1 MTAERDASPPRRLPN
16 AEPEELYGQEVRLEE
31 EAFAWYNPDK
41 WYPVHIGQVFV
52 TRYQVLLKLGFG
64 SASTVWLC
72 RDLEKHCYAT
82 LKVYET
88 GHRQARNEEVVLRH
102 LERLE
107 SEHPGQKLLRSIKD
121 SFELQGKIGPHVCL
135 VFETL
140 GLSLADIRELAGGK
154 LPENL
159 LKGLVY
165 GLLLGIDYMHSVA
178 HVVHTDIQ
186 DGNIMLSISDT
197 TILDDLVNEEW
208 RLPSARKVMGDR
220 TTYAS
225 TGLEIP
231 DDPGDPVISD
241 FGDAQYGEGDFEG
254 EVMPD
259 LYRAPEI
266 ILGIPWDEKIDIW
279 ALGLMVWDLF
289 EGKLLYNTRHHDR
302 NASRAAHFARTVS
315 LLGPPPDDLLDRGS
329 SWKEFFDEE
338 GKLIVDGEIPESSFE
353 EEECNLEGAEQAEFL
368 VFLRKM
374 LQWRPEDRLSAREL
388 MEDPWLC
395 RQTADD

>member
-1 MTAERDASPPRRLPN
+1 MAAERDASPPRRLPD

-41 WYPVHIGQVFV
+41 WYPVQIGHVYES
-52 TRYQVLLKLGFG
+52 RYQVLLKLGFG
-64 SASTVWLC
+64 SAST
-72 RDLEKHCYAT
+72 
-82 LKVYET
+82 
-88 GHRQARNEEVVLRH
+88 ARNEEVVLRH

-135 VFETL
+135 IFEPL

-159 LKGLVY
+159 LK
-165 GLLLGIDYMHSVA
+165 
-178 HVVHTDIQ
+178 
-186 DGNIMLSISDT
+186 
-197 TILDDLVNEEW
+197 
-208 RLPSARKVMGDR
+208 
-220 TTYAS
+220 
-225 TGLEIP
+225 GLEIP

-241 FGDAQYGEGDFEG
+241 FGDAQYGEGDFDG

-289 EGKLLYNTRHHDR
+289 EGKLLYNTRHRDR

-329 SWKEFFDEE
+329 SWKDFFDEE

-374 LQWRPEDRLSAREL
+374 LQWKPEDRLSAREL

>member
-1 MTAERDASPPRRLPN
+1 MAAERDASPPRRLPD
-16 AEPEELYGQEVRLEE
+16 AEPEEMYGQGVRLEE
-31 EAFAWYNPDK
+31 EAFTWYNPDK
-41 WYPVHIGQVFV
+41 WYPVQIGQIFES
-52 TRYQVLLKLGFG
+52 RYQVLLKLGFG

-72 RDLEKHCYAT
+72 RDLEYVCGVFLDFFSSKPSQLTGSLPRKHCYVT

-88 GHRQARNEEVVLRH
+88 GHRQARNEELVLRH

-135 VFETL
+135 IFETL

-159 LKGLVY
+159 LKGLIY

-197 TILDDLVNEEW
+197 TILDDLVKEEW

-241 FGDAQYGEGDFEG
+241 FGDAQYGEGDFDG

-279 ALGLMVWDLF
+279 ALGLMVKDPHTAKRLANVDADLF
-289 EGKLLYNTRHHDR
+289 TVTSALCED
-302 NASRAAHFARTVS
+302 SVFAWV
-315 LLGPPPDDLLDRGS
+315 P
-329 SWKEFFDEE
+329 
-338 GKLIVDGEIPESSFE
+338 
-353 EEECNLEGAEQAEFL
+353 
-368 VFLRKM
+368 
-374 LQWRPEDRLSAREL
+374 AR
-388 MEDPWLC
+388 
-395 RQTADD
+395 

>member
-1 MTAERDASPPRRLPN
+1 MAAERDASPPRRLPN

-41 WYPVHIGQVFV
+41 WYPVQIGHVYES
-52 TRYQVLLKLGFG
+52 RYQVLLKLGFG

-72 RDLEKHCYAT
+72 RDLEKHCYVT

-135 VFETL
+135 IFETL
-140 GLSLADIRELAGGK
+140 GLSLADIRELAG
-154 LPENL
+154 
-159 LKGLVY
+159 
-165 GLLLGIDYMHSVA
+165 
-178 HVVHTDIQ
+178 DIQ

-197 TILDDLVNEEW
+197 TILDELVNEEW

-241 FGDAQYGEGDFEG
+241 FGDAQYGEGDFDG

-289 EGKLLYNTRHHDR
+289 EGKLLYNTRHRDR

-329 SWKEFFDEE
+329 SWKDFFDEE

-374 LQWRPEDRLSAREL
+374 LQWKPEDRLSAREL

>member
-1 MTAERDASPPRRLPN
+1 
-16 AEPEELYGQEVRLEE
+16 
-31 EAFAWYNPDK
+31 
-41 WYPVHIGQVFV
+41 
-52 TRYQVLLKLGFG
+52 
-64 SASTVWLC
+64 
-72 RDLEKHCYAT
+72 
-82 LKVYET
+82 
-88 GHRQARNEEVVLRH
+88 
-102 LERLE
+102 
-107 SEHPGQKLLRSIKD
+107 
-121 SFELQGKIGPHVCL
+121 
-135 VFETL
+135 
-140 GLSLADIRELAGGK
+140 
-154 LPENL
+154 
-159 LKGLVY
+159 
-165 GLLLGIDYMHSVA
+165 MHSVA

-208 RLPSARKVMGDR
+208 RLPSARKVMSDR

-241 FGDAQYGEGDFEG
+241 FGDAQYGEGDFDG

-289 EGKLLYNTRHHDR
+289 EGKLLYNTRHRDR

-329 SWKEFFDEE
+329 TWKDFFDEE

-374 LQWRPEDRLSAREL
+374 LQWKPEDRLSAREL